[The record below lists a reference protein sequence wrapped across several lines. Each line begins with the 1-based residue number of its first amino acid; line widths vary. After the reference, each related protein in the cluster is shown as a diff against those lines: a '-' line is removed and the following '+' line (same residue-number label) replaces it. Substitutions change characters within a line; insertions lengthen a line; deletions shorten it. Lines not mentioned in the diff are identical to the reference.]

1 MPGFKERLDKKKQ
14 EFTQSQESAHDMVMN
29 ALKSLPEWSDFQVAC
44 NSSELSEALTELRKY
59 GPVYK
64 LQTWGNQFWPELT
77 QTYIVRLDNQM
88 MISFYIRIS
97 DNKKAKEKLT
107 FVYHSSYDNFGS
119 KNGLLTYT
127 LDDLLEF
134 IAEQIACGFPVKV
147 DSQYYAEIRHRKSI
161 DELLSS
167 WPRV

>member
-14 EFTQSQESAHDMVMN
+14 EFTLSQESAHDRVMN
-29 ALKSLPEWSDFQVAC
+29 ALKSLPEWSDFQAAC
-44 NSSELSEALTELRKY
+44 NSSELSEALAELKKY

-64 LQTWGNQFWPELT
+64 LQTWSNQFWPELT

-88 MISFYIRIS
+88 MISFYIRIG
-97 DNKKAKEKLT
+97 DKKTKEKLT
-107 FVYHSSYDNFGS
+107 FAYHSSYDHFGS
-119 KNGLLTYT
+119 KNGLLASTF
-127 LDDLLEF
+127 DDLLEF
-134 IAEQIACGFPVKV
+134 IAEKIACGFPVKV
-147 DSQYYAEIRHRKSI
+147 DSQDYAEIRHRKSI